1 MVSAGKRSFIRSLFV
16 ALITVS
22 IAASGIGRVH
32 AQSGEDIAKGLL
44 RALIDSRVEKNR
56 RKHGGR
62 DPFRAPQPGPA
73 NQQLQQLRAISAN
86 YAQETSTLSAVLN
99 TDARRDYHVRQH
111 LPAALQLEA
120 TAAAVR
126 QQTASGRNHV
136 GLVDT
141 YRQLNSEWLTL
152 SHQLR
157 NQHGLSSQSI
167 AVLDRIGQ
175 LDGQYCA
182 LLNIQ
187 QQFDNRQLVRASD
200 LLSAELRRL
209 GEELQYGVPAS
220 ATRTRLIRKLQ
231 SLQQQA
237 GYFANLVS
245 DSQRLD
251 VVVQEYQ
258 RLYQNWN
265 ALTPDLDRYSK
276 RSITRSV
283 QRVVTAQQS
292 IHSLLRLDYGL
303 DKRLVQ
309 HLIRDVDATMIE
321 LFQKITLS
329 DLMELP
335 DSPEVAGAADTAYG
349 TLQHLA
355 DVVNRNEPRQ
365 EIGEAWVYMDEAWR
379 LLAYYLSS
387 AHNPQVQHHLE
398 EISGQLAALQQTV
411 GVTVAWDYRE
421 MVRRSASLET
431 FAEGISKAV
440 QRWHRTAGIQDN
452 HRTQEAQELISHCHE
467 LEQLIVGRRAP
478 AQIREECDHIV
489 EAWQHLRPYLR
500 ECQTV
505 ERETLER
512 LTDGFT
518 PELIHIRTSLPE

>member
-1 MVSAGKRSFIRSLFV
+1 MMSTGKRSLIHSLFV
-16 ALITVS
+16 ALMTVS

-32 AQSGEDIAKGLL
+32 AQSGEDLTKGLL
-44 RALIDSRVEKNR
+44 RALIDSRVEKSR

-62 DPFRAPQPGPA
+62 DPFRTPQPRLA
-73 NQQLQQLRAISAN
+73 NQQLLQLRTISAN
-86 YAQETSTLSAVLN
+86 YAQETSVLSAVLN
-99 TDARRDYHVRQH
+99 TDVRRDYHVRQH
-111 LPAALQLEA
+111 LPAALQFEA
-120 TAAAVR
+120 TATAVR
-126 QQTASGRNHV
+126 HQTASGRNHE

-157 NQHGLSSQSI
+157 NQHGLSSQTS

-187 QQFDNRQLVRASD
+187 QQFDNRQLVRAAD
-200 LLSAELRRL
+200 FLSSELRRL
-209 GEELQYGVPAS
+209 SEELQYGVPAS
-220 ATRTRLIRKLQ
+220 ATRTQLIRKLW

-237 GYFANLVS
+237 GDFANLVS

-258 RLYQNWN
+258 RLYQSWS

-283 QRVVTAQQS
+283 QRVVATQQR

-303 DKRLVQ
+303 DRRLVQ
-309 HLIRDVDATMIE
+309 HLVRDVDATLLE

-335 DSPEVAGAADTAYG
+335 DSDEVASAADTAYG

-365 EIGEAWVYMDEAWR
+365 EIGEAWVYVDEAWG
-379 LLAYYLSS
+379 LLAYYLGT
-387 AHNPQVQHHLE
+387 ARNPQVQHHLE

-421 MVRRSASLET
+421 MVQRSASLET
-431 FAEGISKAV
+431 FADSISQAV
-440 QRWHRTAGIQDN
+440 QRWHRAAGIQDN
-452 HRTQEAQELISHCHE
+452 HRAQEAQELVGHCHE
-467 LEQLIVGRRAP
+467 LEQLIIGRRTP

-489 EAWQHLRPYLR
+489 EAWQHLRPYLQ
-500 ECQTV
+500 ECQTA
-505 ERETLER
+505 ERETLGR
-512 LTDGFT
+512 LAAGFT